1 MQPVRL
7 PTHLGFA
14 LTMLLCVGGARGQ
27 SLPQPVPLSLMT
39 GGPGQAQ
46 VRTLRDLRYRDI
58 VRQGYDFSCGS
69 AALATVLRYG
79 YGQQVDEKAIIS
91 DMLQGSD
98 VNSVMREGFSMLDM
112 KHYAEHHGLRAH
124 GFRIDVKALYDLK
137 MPVISLMDVRGYKHF
152 VVVKGAA
159 AGRVLIADPALG
171 HRVVYERD
179 FVHDWNGIVL
189 AIVSDGSFNQ
199 HSALVADRES
209 NAIIHRVSALT
220 EASAAVP
227 LVELGLVRA
236 DMF

>member
-1 MQPVRL
+1 
-7 PTHLGFA
+7 
-14 LTMLLCVGGARGQ
+14 
-27 SLPQPVPLSLMT
+27 
-39 GGPGQAQ
+39 
-46 VRTLRDLRYRDI
+46 
-58 VRQGYDFSCGS
+58 
-69 AALATVLRYG
+69 
-79 YGQQVDEKAIIS
+79 
-91 DMLQGSD
+91 
-98 VNSVMREGFSMLDM
+98 
-112 KHYAEHHGLRAH
+112 
-124 GFRIDVKALYDLK
+124 
-137 MPVISLMDVRGYKHF
+137 MDVRGYKHF

-189 AIVSDGSFNQ
+189 AIVSDGSFNP